1 MLKKSFVVAM
11 ALLSGAVFWG
21 TANHQP
27 ALAAAK
33 AKPVNLYLT
42 RHGQTMFN
50 INGRGQGWADSPL
63 TDTGIQV
70 AHQLGYGLYGLHF
83 SAAYSADNMRTFKTA
98 HYALSSSGNSK
109 VPVTWTPNLR
119 EGGYGSFE
127 GQKYDEVNKITMPL
141 LRPAGTY
148 SGPQDFSKAQ
158 QALGKDFW
166 PALQD
171 AYHDA
176 ESVDGGKY
184 SDPTLP
190 ASLKAE
196 SANQVI
202 SRMNTELTAIA
213 KKAANKGGNV
223 LVVSSGMSIP
233 EWLSAQANYTVNSFV
248 NWGNEAVMKVT
259 YKNGQFYFPKYVSS
273 ETLLYTINKGAKLQQ
288 LPANQLRVR
297 TFKVKKNVL
306 TGKTSSNAALTV
318 LNNKGTVLQKTKA
331 KPAGNFTF
339 KLSSAALKKVK
350 NFKQFKLMS
359 TPAGAK
365 ESLNM
370 ASDQITQTVF
380 GNKTA
385 TVKVIR

>member
-1 MLKKSFVVAM
+1 MRKSLIVVTTV
-11 ALLSGAVFWG
+11 LSGLFFWG
-21 TANHQP
+21 TTNQQEAS
-27 ALAAAK
+27 AAS
-33 AKPVNLYLT
+33 KPVEIYLT

-63 TDTGIQV
+63 TDTGVQV

-98 HYALSSSGNSK
+98 HYALDSSGNGK
-109 VPVTWTPNLR
+109 VNVTWTPNLR

-127 GQKYDEVNKITMPL
+127 GQKYDDVNKITMPL
-141 LRPAGTY
+141 VRPAGTY
-148 SGPQDFSKAQ
+148 TGPQDFGKAQ

-176 ESVDGGKY
+176 ETIDGGKY
-184 SDPTLP
+184 SDSTLP

-196 SANQVI
+196 SASQVI
-202 SRMNTELTAIA
+202 SRMDTELTSIA

-233 EWLSAQANYTVNSFV
+233 EWLSAQSNYTVNDFV

-259 YKNGQFYFPKYVSS
+259 YKNNQFYFPKYVTSD
-273 ETLLYTINKGAKLQQ
+273 TLLYTINKGAKLQQ
-288 LPANQLRVR
+288 LPANRLSVNQ
-297 TFKVKKNVL
+297 FKLKKNVL
-306 TGKTSSNAALTV
+306 TGKTSQNASLTV
-318 LNNKGTVLQKTKA
+318 LTDKGATLQTAKA
-331 KPAGNFTF
+331 KPAGTFGF
-339 KLSSAALKKVK
+339 KLTKNALDKVK
-350 NFKQFKLMS
+350 HFKQFKVLS

-365 ESLNM
+365 ASLNM
-370 ASDQITQTVF
+370 NTDVVTQTVF

-385 TVKVIR
+385 TVNVIQ

>member
-1 MLKKSFVVAM
+1 MKKAIIL
-11 ALLSGAVFWG
+11 ATAILSGAFFWG
-21 TANHQP
+21 SIHQQSV
-27 ALAAAK
+27 LAAE
-33 AKPVNLYLT
+33 KPVNVYLT

-70 AHQLGYGLYGLHF
+70 ARQLGYGLYGIHF
-83 SAAYSADNMRTFKTA
+83 KAAYSADNMRTFKTA
-98 HYALSSSGNSK
+98 HYALTSSGNGRVAVK
-109 VPVTWTPNLR
+109 WTPNLR

-148 SGPQDFSKAQ
+148 SGPQDFAKAQ
-158 QALGKDFW
+158 QALGKNFW

-190 ASLKAE
+190 ANLKAE

-202 SRMNTELTAIA
+202 SRMNTELTTIA
-213 KKAANKGGNV
+213 KKAAAKGGNV

-233 EWLSAQANYTVNSFV
+233 EWLSAQPNYTVNQFV

-259 YKNGQFYFPKYVSS
+259 YKHGKFYFPKYVSS
-273 ETLLYTINKGAKLQQ
+273 ETLLYTINKGAKLQK
-288 LPANQLRVR
+288 LPVNRLIVGQYSL
-297 TFKVKKNVL
+297 KKNQL
-306 TGKTSSNAALTV
+306 TGKTSPKALLTV
-318 LNNKGTVLQKTKA
+318 LDRKGSPIQTAQAKA
-331 KPAGNFTF
+331 AGKFKF
-339 KLSSAALKKVK
+339 KLTKSTLNKVK
-350 NFKQFKLMS
+350 HFKSFKLKS

-365 ESLNM
+365 ETLNM
-370 ASDQITQTVF
+370 DSETITQTVF
-380 GNKTA
+380 GDKSVS
-385 TVKVIR
+385 VKVAP